1 MTGLVI
7 EEINEIKKIVN
18 FTVCYYIGVINDEKK
33 DEVLALIQALTSNHI
48 SILLSPIN
56 ITDYLTDLF
65 SNNEIMAILIY
76 FHNKFHAE
84 LPYGNPNFSDR
95 LNQQLIKTICIFNE
109 NANNVEV
116 NEFQRLHFNAFNN
129 FYANKDCIIDYIT
142 KFPIVLTL
150 IMLSVYIDPQR
161 FITHATSLK
170 KSRDKI

>member
-48 SILLSPIN
+48 SILLNPIN

-76 FHNKFHAE
+76 FHKN
-84 LPYGNPNFSDR
+84 
-95 LNQQLIKTICIFNE
+95 
-109 NANNVEV
+109 
-116 NEFQRLHFNAFNN
+116 
-129 FYANKDCIIDYIT
+129 
-142 KFPIVLTL
+142 
-150 IMLSVYIDPQR
+150 LSFTAP
-161 FITHATSLK
+161 K
-170 KSRDKI
+170 KSFKVHYIINLSDTKGPIQKPGPARHGS